1 MFLGFL
7 FTTCQQEAKMG
18 KAVGNMHIE
27 DCTAQVVL
35 NASVSTAARSKNGE
49 SCGEHAYRGLYCTSG
64 TECLSQ
70 YSSKKQKWGKLWG
83 TYMVRKVFY

>member
-1 MFLGFL
+1 MFVDHIMFLGFL

-35 NASVSTAARSKNGE
+35 NASVSTVARSKNGE
-49 SCGEHAYRGLYCTSG
+49 SCGEHAWLGRCFI
-64 TECLSQ
+64 
-70 YSSKKQKWGKLWG
+70 
-83 TYMVRKVFY
+83 RPR